1 MRTMIR
7 GGGSFS
13 KQIPARLAGL
23 LLLLFAGLTGLVL
36 AGTTDSLDMAVSRG
50 VIGADHPWLTTL
62 LGRATAAAVPLIALL
77 VVPVGWSL
85 LRRRA
90 PFALLIVGSSLGSF
104 ALNLALKLAL
114 RHNPPDGGGIG
125 RPIDWRSSPL
135 SVAQQISDSYSYPS
149 GHVASAIVA
158 LGLWLLWLWP
168 ILPRAARIA
177 LLAVATGYVAL
188 LAYSRIYLGHHVL
201 TDILGGVLISGT
213 WLARTIWLH
222 LRIER
227 ADSSPCSG

>member
-7 GGGSFS
+7 GGESFS
-13 KQIPARLAGL
+13 KHNPAQSAGL
-23 LLLLFAGLTGLVL
+23 LLLLFVGLTGLVL
-36 AGTTDSLDMAVSRG
+36 AGATDTLDMAVSRA
-50 VIGADHPWLTTL
+50 VIGADPHWLTTL
-62 LGRATAAAVPLIALL
+62 LGRATTAAVPLIALL

-85 LRRRA
+85 LRCRA
-90 PFALLIVGSSLGSF
+90 GFALLIIGSSLGSF
-104 ALNLALKLAL
+104 ALNLALKLVL

-135 SVAQQISDSYSYPS
+135 AVAQQISDSYSYPS

-168 ILPRAARIA
+168 VLPRSARFTLLVVAA
-177 LLAVATGYVAL
+177 GYVAL

-201 TDILGGVLISGT
+201 TDILGGLLISGA
-213 WLARTIWLH
+213 WLAGTLWLNQ
-222 LRIER
+222 RIER
-227 ADSSPCSG
+227 TDSSRCSE